1 MEIPLKSHIYIYP
14 LMTAGA
20 ASAALGLGHVLGDAS
35 LAGAEESGSRGS
47 RGEEMGG
54 SGGGVHRSPIGWLE
68 DVGINMSIMLES
80 NGIQR

>member
-1 MEIPLKSHIYIYP
+1 M
-14 LMTAGA
+14 MTGA

-54 SGGGVHRSPIGWLE
+54 NGGGVQHWM
-68 DVGINMSIMLES
+68 VGRCWNQY
-80 NGIQR
+80 GIQWNPEMII